1 MYSDFWI
8 LPETHCRGNEILQV
22 NSYQVFQVN
31 RQVNVNNRR
40 GSGGIAIAVN
50 NSLLETHIIEGVYK
64 GIEGQLGLKLKCKL
78 NDFLI
83 GVVGM
88 YLPPDSY
95 VYGQNAEHFF
105 NEASVIWNDLSDCD
119 ILIGGG
125 DLNARTKDMIDY
137 LPDIDGNLPP
147 RYNPDLIKNAH
158 GNNFITFLKD
168 NRAIILNGRITPE
181 YNNFT
186 FVSTRG
192 SSVPDY
198 MFCPLDH
205 HQYCTD
211 MKTLLVRD
219 LVNSMTIPPPPRLPD
234 HSVLS
239 ATFLSSHYNFGQN
252 EQSSFEPFQND
263 IPSNKISKK
272 NLKKINDNFFMSES
286 ITRQVVDTIVRLE
299 SIESTQGEVDRL
311 WREIKGLFLNEME
324 SLPSI
329 PMTNNKKLKKS
340 LRKAQPFWNPEL
352 KNLWYATCQAEKSY
366 LHFKVVSQA
375 DLSIKNNLQKAF
387 KNAQTHFDKKFRY
400 FKRKF
405 INQKQNEL
413 LDMASENDPNIWA
426 KIKRLN
432 SPPSRPPLEIVKTD
446 QTISTNIRE
455 ILERW
460 HLDISRLF
468 SGLRDN
474 PEMAFDEGFYQEIIK
489 KKEEFDKMEES
500 EQQNFSDF
508 EFSSD
513 CLNSEITFQEVS
525 KAIDKTKLGKAY
537 LEIPNDVLKNF
548 NAKTLLHKYFN
559 LCFSSGLNPSEWDY
573 SSIKPIPKP
582 DKDSRDPLQNRCI
595 TILCCVAKVYSSILN
610 RRLKMYLESN
620 DILVNEQNGF
630 RASRSCIDHIFV
642 LITIIRN
649 RKELGKETFLAF
661 IDYKKAFDSVERNCL
676 LYKLAKIGINGKMYR
691 AIAALYSNPRSC
703 VVLNSHETDYFEC
716 PIGVK
721 QGDCLSPTLFAI
733 FINDLASEIK
743 NLNIGINLNF
753 EGGQDIEHN
762 ILNILLYADDIV
774 CLAESENDLQDILI
788 IIENWCKKWRLEINL
803 TKTNILHIRSKRK
816 PQSSFTFLFDM
827 RPVPYCK
834 YYKYLGVN
842 INEHLD
848 FKFTVDKHSDSAGR
862 ALSTIITKMIKNG
875 GFPYKVYAMLYN
887 ACVTSIADYSG
898 AVTGFDN
905 FDSSMK
911 LHLRAIRAFLGVP
924 KNVCSA
930 GLLSEVDLLL
940 PQYRTN
946 IQMIRQYHRI
956 QCMDN
961 SKLAKKIYLWDRE
974 LNENN
979 GLKTWSTEVKLIF
992 EKTNSLATFSSNN
1005 IFNLKATVNDMISSF
1020 KIKQQE
1026 YLILECGLKPKLR
1039 TFNLF
1044 KDFQEQPAY
1053 VTKPLTFHQRRMLA
1067 RTRLGCLPLRVETG
1081 RYTVP
1086 RLPEHLR
1093 TCLVCRAPNQLVD
1106 INGVE
1111 VGPVE
1116 SEMHFLYQ
1124 CDAYSAARG
1133 IWFGKMTI
1141 PENFETLPEEIKLK
1155 TALNDQMNIKFTAQ
1169 FIIEA
1174 LNIRSKLLK

>member
-1 MYSDFWI
+1 M
-8 LPETHCRGNEILQV
+8 
-22 NSYQVFQVN
+22 
-31 RQVNVNNRR
+31 
-40 GSGGIAIAVN
+40 
-50 NSLLETHIIEGVYK
+50 
-64 GIEGQLGLKLKCKL
+64 
-78 NDFLI
+78 
-83 GVVGM
+83 
-88 YLPPDSY
+88 
-95 VYGQNAEHFF
+95 
-105 NEASVIWNDLSDCD
+105 
-119 ILIGGG
+119 
-125 DLNARTKDMIDY
+125 
-137 LPDIDGNLPP
+137 
-147 RYNPDLIKNAH
+147 
-158 GNNFITFLKD
+158 
-168 NRAIILNGRITPE
+168 
-181 YNNFT
+181 
-186 FVSTRG
+186 
-192 SSVPDY
+192 
-198 MFCPLDH
+198 
-205 HQYCTD
+205 
-211 MKTLLVRD
+211 
-219 LVNSMTIPPPPRLPD
+219 
-234 HSVLS
+234 
-239 ATFLSSHYNFGQN
+239 
-252 EQSSFEPFQND
+252 
-263 IPSNKISKK
+263 
-272 NLKKINDNFFMSES
+272 
-286 ITRQVVDTIVRLE
+286 
-299 SIESTQGEVDRL
+299 
-311 WREIKGLFLNEME
+311 
-324 SLPSI
+324 
-329 PMTNNKKLKKS
+329 
-340 LRKAQPFWNPEL
+340 
-352 KNLWYATCQAEKSY
+352 
-366 LHFKVVSQA
+366 
-375 DLSIKNNLQKAF
+375 
-387 KNAQTHFDKKFRY
+387 
-400 FKRKF
+400 
-405 INQKQNEL
+405 
-413 LDMASENDPNIWA
+413 
-426 KIKRLN
+426 
-432 SPPSRPPLEIVKTD
+432 
-446 QTISTNIRE
+446 
-455 ILERW
+455 
-460 HLDISRLF
+460 
-468 SGLRDN
+468 
-474 PEMAFDEGFYQEIIK
+474 
-489 KKEEFDKMEES
+489 
-500 EQQNFSDF
+500 
-508 EFSSD
+508 
-513 CLNSEITFQEVS
+513 
-525 KAIDKTKLGKAY
+525 
-537 LEIPNDVLKNF
+537 
-548 NAKTLLHKYFN
+548 
-559 LCFSSGLNPSEWDY
+559 
-573 SSIKPIPKP
+573 
-582 DKDSRDPLQNRCI
+582 
-595 TILCCVAKVYSSILN
+595 
-610 RRLKMYLESN
+610 
-620 DILVNEQNGF
+620 
-630 RASRSCIDHIFV
+630 
-642 LITIIRN
+642 
-649 RKELGKETFLAF
+649 
-661 IDYKKAFDSVERNCL
+661 
-676 LYKLAKIGINGKMYR
+676 
-691 AIAALYSNPRSC
+691 
-703 VVLNSHETDYFEC
+703 
-716 PIGVK
+716 
-721 QGDCLSPTLFAI
+721 
-733 FINDLASEIK
+733 
-743 NLNIGINLNF
+743 
-753 EGGQDIEHN
+753 
-762 ILNILLYADDIV
+762 LYADDIV

-924 KNVCSA
+924 KNVCSS

>member
-1 MYSDFWI
+1 
-8 LPETHCRGNEILQV
+8 
-22 NSYQVFQVN
+22 
-31 RQVNVNNRR
+31 
-40 GSGGIAIAVN
+40 
-50 NSLLETHIIEGVYK
+50 
-64 GIEGQLGLKLKCKL
+64 
-78 NDFLI
+78 
-83 GVVGM
+83 
-88 YLPPDSY
+88 
-95 VYGQNAEHFF
+95 
-105 NEASVIWNDLSDCD
+105 
-119 ILIGGG
+119 
-125 DLNARTKDMIDY
+125 
-137 LPDIDGNLPP
+137 
-147 RYNPDLIKNAH
+147 
-158 GNNFITFLKD
+158 
-168 NRAIILNGRITPE
+168 
-181 YNNFT
+181 
-186 FVSTRG
+186 
-192 SSVPDY
+192 
-198 MFCPLDH
+198 
-205 HQYCTD
+205 
-211 MKTLLVRD
+211 
-219 LVNSMTIPPPPRLPD
+219 
-234 HSVLS
+234 
-239 ATFLSSHYNFGQN
+239 
-252 EQSSFEPFQND
+252 
-263 IPSNKISKK
+263 
-272 NLKKINDNFFMSES
+272 
-286 ITRQVVDTIVRLE
+286 
-299 SIESTQGEVDRL
+299 
-311 WREIKGLFLNEME
+311 
-324 SLPSI
+324 
-329 PMTNNKKLKKS
+329 
-340 LRKAQPFWNPEL
+340 
-352 KNLWYATCQAEKSY
+352 
-366 LHFKVVSQA
+366 
-375 DLSIKNNLQKAF
+375 
-387 KNAQTHFDKKFRY
+387 
-400 FKRKF
+400 
-405 INQKQNEL
+405 
-413 LDMASENDPNIWA
+413 
-426 KIKRLN
+426 
-432 SPPSRPPLEIVKTD
+432 
-446 QTISTNIRE
+446 
-455 ILERW
+455 
-460 HLDISRLF
+460 
-468 SGLRDN
+468 
-474 PEMAFDEGFYQEIIK
+474 
-489 KKEEFDKMEES
+489 
-500 EQQNFSDF
+500 
-508 EFSSD
+508 
-513 CLNSEITFQEVS
+513 
-525 KAIDKTKLGKAY
+525 
-537 LEIPNDVLKNF
+537 
-548 NAKTLLHKYFN
+548 
-559 LCFSSGLNPSEWDY
+559 
-573 SSIKPIPKP
+573 
-582 DKDSRDPLQNRCI
+582 
-595 TILCCVAKVYSSILN
+595 
-610 RRLKMYLESN
+610 MYLESN

-911 LHLRAIRAFLGVP
+911 LHLRAIRVFLGVP

-961 SKLAKKIYLWDRE
+961 SKLAKKIYLWDRA